1 MGWSSYPPEH
11 KRSFFGAVA
20 LYAVIVAAGA
30 GWIWLRSGVAL
41 EDWKSRVPHAAA
53 DIRTVYVTPQT
64 AGTNKLFTGDSALP
78 PPGAGEGYISIIMTD
93 IGMSDHA
100 TERALDD
107 LPAPVVLAFS
117 PYARKLEKWLK
128 KATDAKRESLIL
140 LPMEPTTYPKDDPGP
155 DALLSRLSDKENGAR
170 LDRVLEKSQGTL
182 GAMNFMGSGF
192 LADDRNTRPV
202 FDTLRHRGALF
213 VEEPLVAGEPASAD
227 TAKAAELS
235 YVSADM
241 RIDANAT
248 ELAVKK
254 QLLDLERLAR
264 KRGYAVGIAQ
274 PYPVTFNILKD
285 WAETL
290 DRRGIKLVPLTAV
303 LKTKVQHDKAAA
315 TEQQQEQQ
323 KTPPPQQ

>member
-11 KRSFFGAVA
+11 KRSFFRAVT
-20 LYAVIVAAGA
+20 LYVLLVAAGA
-30 GWIWLRSGVAL
+30 GWIWMHSGVAL
-41 EDWKSRVPHAAA
+41 ENWKTRVPYAAA
-53 DIRTVYVTPQT
+53 EIRTVYVTPQI
-64 AGTNKLFTGDSALP
+64 AGANLFTGDNTLP
-78 PPGAGEGYISIIMTD
+78 PPGAGEGYITIIMTD

-107 LPAPVVLAFS
+107 LPQSVVLAFS

-128 KATDAKRESLIL
+128 RAADARRESLIL
-140 LPMEPTTYPKDDPGP
+140 LPMEPSTYPKDDPGP
-155 DALLSRLSDKENGAR
+155 GALLSRLSDKENGAR
-170 LDRVLEKSQGTL
+170 LGRVLEKSEGTL

-202 FDTLRHRGALF
+202 FDVLRNRGALF
-213 VEEPLVAGEPASAD
+213 VEEPSAPGAAAAAAE
-227 TAKAAELS
+227 TAKAAGLS

-254 QLLDLERLAR
+254 QLLDLETLAR
-264 KRGYAVGIAQ
+264 KRGYAVGVAQ

-285 WAETL
+285 WAESL

-303 LKTKVQHDKAAA
+303 LKTKVQHDKAAPR
-315 TEQQQEQQ
+315 QQEQTQ
-323 KTPPPQQ
+323 PQQ